1 MLKQAIVPIIVA
13 AVFLAALSCTS
24 LRESSM
30 AGAIEQ
36 PTATATLTN
45 LRERPSE
52 IYCPCN
58 NIPGRDL
65 VFDLIIT
72 NKGKKRQTVYAIVW
86 ATNDDLSPPERGIW
100 PISAVDS
107 CLTDSGELMVKDHTT
122 GRRIE
127 VQGKKAVTIAEN
139 SILEPIGYQD
149 GKLMSYCELLIQLW
163 SKPGNLVFEKAV
175 HLEAPNP

>member
-1 MLKQAIVPIIVA
+1 
-13 AVFLAALSCTS
+13 
-24 LRESSM
+24 M
-30 AGAIEQ
+30 ASAIEQ
-36 PTATATLTN
+36 PTVTATLTN

-65 VFDLIIT
+65 VFDIIIT
-72 NKGKKRQTVYAIVW
+72 NKGEKPQTVYAFVW

-107 CLTDSGELMVKDHTT
+107 CLTDRGELSVKDHTT

-127 VQGKKAVTIAEN
+127 VQGRKAVTIAEN

-149 GKLMSYCELLIQLW
+149 GKLMSFCKLRIQLW
-163 SKPGNLVFEKAV
+163 SKSGNMVFDKAV
-175 HLEAPNP
+175 HLEASNP